1 MSRENRSRAKWLSVA
16 QPALSP
22 GLTCLRTGRMI
33 LISASLNCNLVTH
46 NLVHISFNRDV
57 YIHTVVLD
65 GNFSASH
72 LKQGKAEDDVWLTE
86 GEGMMAERTR
96 YKAHIDIAIEIK
108 EVSNTQICHR
118 LSVTYELA
126 ASYLYRSQSDSI

>member
-1 MSRENRSRAKWLSVA
+1 M
-16 QPALSP
+16 
-22 GLTCLRTGRMI
+22 
-33 LISASLNCNLVTH
+33 H

-57 YIHTVVLD
+57 YICTVVLD

-72 LKQGKAEDDVWLTE
+72 IKQGKAEDDVWLTE

-108 EVSNTQICHR
+108 EVSNTQICHC
-118 LSVTYELA
+118 LSVTYKLA
-126 ASYLYRSQSDSI
+126 ASYLY